1 MAGFNNGIL
10 SILAP
15 WAKADEL
22 EYKEQLNNDL
32 ESFTAPKLDDGARE
46 VEAQDRDVPYNAF
59 MQQMFG
65 NNEPF
70 MKNTRELI
78 DTYRNLMN
86 NYEVDNAVANIVSD
100 AIVYEDDHDV
110 VALNLD
116 ATDFSQNIKDR
127 ILDEF
132 NEVLNHLNFQRKGT
146 DHFQRWYVDSRIF
159 FHKIINPKKPK
170 EGIQELRRLDPRQL
184 QFVRE
189 VVTRNEAG
197 TKIVEGYR
205 EYFIYDTGLESY
217 CADGRIYEAGTKIK
231 IPRAAIVYAHS
242 GLLSCCGKSII
253 GYLHRA
259 IKPANQLKLMEDALV
274 IYRITRA
281 PDRRVFYIDTGNM
294 PSRKA
299 AAHMQ
304 HIMNTMK
311 NRVVYDATTGKIKNQ
326 QHNMSMTEDYWL
338 QRRDGKAVTEVDTMP
353 GATGMSDMDDVRY
366 FRTCLYRA
374 LRIPESRL
382 PSDQAGGNGVIFD
395 GGQTISRDELN
406 FAKWIRQ
413 LQNKFEE
420 IFIDP
425 LKTNLILK
433 RIITEDEW
441 DKEINN
447 IKVVFNRDSYFTE
460 MKDAEIME
468 RRINMLTM
476 AEPFIGKYI
485 SHNTAMKDF
494 LQMSDEEINQEAKQI
509 ELESSEARFQNP
521 DEEEEE
527 F

>member
-1 MAGFNNGIL
+1 MAGFNTIL
-10 SILAP
+10 NFLKP
-15 WAKADEL
+15 WAKEDEQ
-22 EYKEQLNNDL
+22 EYKQQEKNNL
-32 ESFTAPKLDDGARE
+32 ESMTGPKFDDGARE
-46 VEAQDRDVPYNAF
+46 IESQEQNVPYNAL

-65 NNEPF
+65 SNEPEV
-70 MKNTRELI
+70 KNTRELI
-78 DTYRNLMN
+78 DTYRNLLN
-86 NYEVDNAVANIVSD
+86 NYEVDNAVQEIVSD
-100 AIVYEDDHDV
+100 AIVFEDGKDV

-116 ATDFSQNIKDR
+116 ATEFSQKIKDR
-127 ILDEF
+127 ILEEF
-132 NEVLNHLNFQRKGT
+132 AEVNNLLNFERKGS
-146 DHFQRWYVDSRIF
+146 DHFKRWYVDSRIF
-159 FHKIINPKKPK
+159 FHKIINPAKLKD
-170 EGIQELRRLDPRQL
+170 GVQELRRLDPRQI
-184 QFVRE
+184 QFIRE
-189 VVTRNEAG
+189 IVTRMENG
-197 TKIVEGYR
+197 TKVVDGYR
-205 EYFIYDTGLESY
+205 EYFVYDTGHESY

-242 GLLSCCGKSII
+242 GLLDCCGKNII
-253 GYLHRA
+253 GYLQRA
-259 IKPANQLKLMEDALV
+259 IKPANQLKLLEDALV

-338 QRRDGKAVTEVDTMP
+338 QRRDGKAVTEVDTLP
-353 GATGMSDMDDVRY
+353 GAQGMSDMDDVRW
-366 FRTCLYRA
+366 FKNNLYQA
-374 LRIPESRL
+374 LRIPLSRI
-382 PSDQAGGNGVIFD
+382 PNDQNSGVMFDAGA
-395 GGQTISRDELN
+395 TITRDELN
-406 FAKWIRQ
+406 FSKWIRQ

-420 IFIDP
+420 VFLDP

-433 RIITEDEW
+433 KIISEEEW
-441 DKEINN
+441 EKELNN
-447 IKVVFNRDSYFTE
+447 IKVTFNRDSYFTE

-485 SHNTAMKDF
+485 SHQTAMKDF

-509 ELESSEARFQNP
+509 ELESKEARFQNP
-521 DEEEEE
+521 EEEEE
-527 F
+527 DF

>member
-1 MAGFNNGIL
+1 MAGTNNIL
-10 SILAP
+10 SIFAP
-15 WAKADEL
+15 WAKADEQ
-22 EYKEQLNNDL
+22 EYKAQLNNDL
-32 ESFTAPKLDDGARE
+32 ESITSPKLDDGAHEIETSDRE
-46 VEAQDRDVPYNAF
+46 THYNAL
-59 MQQMFG
+59 MQTMFG
-65 NNEPF
+65 NNEPL

-110 VALNLD
+110 VSLNLD
-116 ATDFSQNIKDR
+116 STKFSQPVKDK
-127 ILDEF
+127 ILEEF
-132 NEVLNHLNFQRKGT
+132 TDVLNQLNFQRKGT

-159 FHKIINPKKPK
+159 FHKIINPKKPRD
-170 EGIQELRRLDPRQL
+170 GIQELRRLDPRQM

-189 VVTRNEAG
+189 VVTRMEQG
-197 TKIVEGYR
+197 VKIVEGYK
-205 EYFIYDTGLESY
+205 EYFIYDTGNESY
-217 CADGRIYEAGTKIK
+217 CADGRVYEAGTKIK

-299 AAHMQ
+299 AAQMQ

-366 FRTCLYRA
+366 FRQCLYRA
-374 LRIPESRL
+374 LRIPESRI
-382 PSDQAGGNGVIFD
+382 PSEQNSGVMFDAGAS
-395 GGQTISRDELN
+395 ISRDELN

-420 IFIDP
+420 IFLDP
-425 LKTNLILK
+425 LKTNIILK
-433 RIITEDEW
+433 RIMTDEEWED
-441 DKEINN
+441 EINN
-447 IKVVFNRDSYFTE
+447 IKVVFNRDSYFSE

-485 SHNTAMKDF
+485 SHKTAMKDF

-509 ELESSEARFQNP
+509 ELESKEARFQNP
-521 DEEEEE
+521 DEEQEE

>member
-1 MAGFNNGIL
+1 MANFNTIL
-10 SILAP
+10 SFLKP
-15 WAKADEL
+15 WANEDEK
-22 EYKEQLNNDL
+22 EYKQQLNNNL
-32 ESFTAPKLDDGARE
+32 ESVTAPKLDDGARE
-46 VEAQDRDVPYNAF
+46 IETQEQNIPYNAL

-65 NNEPF
+65 SNEPEV
-70 MKNTRELI
+70 KNTRELI

-86 NYEVDNAVANIVSD
+86 NYEVDNAVQEIVSD
-100 AIVYEDDHDV
+100 AIVYEDDKEV

-116 ATDFSQNIKDR
+116 GTDFSQSIKDK
-127 ILDEF
+127 ILAEF
-132 NEVLNHLNFQRKGT
+132 SEVLNLLNFQRKGT

-159 FHKIINPKKPK
+159 FHKIINPKKMK
-170 EGIQELRRLDPRQL
+170 DGVQELRRLDPRQV
-184 QFVRE
+184 QYIRE
-189 VVTRNEAG
+189 IVTRMEDG
-197 TKIVEGYR
+197 VKIVDGYR
-205 EYFIYDTGLESY
+205 EFFVYDTGHESY
-217 CADGRIYEAGTKIK
+217 CADGRIYSAGTKVK
-231 IPRAAIVYAHS
+231 IPRAAVVYAHS
-242 GLLSCCGKSII
+242 GLLDCCGKNII
-253 GYLHRA
+253 GYLQRA
-259 IKPANQLKLMEDALV
+259 IKPANQLKLMEDAMV

-299 AAHMQ
+299 AAQMQ

-311 NRVVYDATTGKIKNQ
+311 NRVVYDASTGKIKNQ

-353 GATGMSDMDDVRY
+353 GATGMSDMDDVLY
-366 FRTCLYRA
+366 FRTALYRA
-374 LRIPESRL
+374 LRIPESRI
-382 PSDQAGGNGVIFD
+382 PSESNSGVMFDAGTAI
-395 GGQTISRDELN
+395 TRDELK

-420 IFIDP
+420 IFLDP

-433 RIITEDEW
+433 KIITEDEW
-441 DKEINN
+441 EREINN
-447 IKVVFNRDSYFTE
+447 IKVTFNRDSYFSE

-485 SHNTAMKDF
+485 SHQTAMKDF
-494 LQMSDEEINQEAKQI
+494 LQMTDEEINQEAKQI
-509 ELESSEARFQNP
+509 EEESKEARFQNP
-521 DEEEEE
+521 DEEEED